1 MPGKE
6 DAPLSGQ
13 SENFKKRSMHALA
26 LARTQ
31 ISATSLIF
39 FLFVLAG
46 LVYSGGPDGSD
57 GSGVFD
63 VLKEAMEELASQV
76 SGKGFFGITIFIF
89 LNNLKAA
96 FSAVIL
102 GPLFGV
108 VPALQAAANGAIIGV
123 VIREAASRSN
133 ALMLLLGLM
142 PHGIFEIPA
151 MLISWGL
158 GLRLGLWPFKSIRR
172 DGLGFIGRSKMALGA
187 MLRIVLPLLAIAALI
202 EGALISLLTS

>member
-13 SENFKKRSMHALA
+13 SENFKKRSMHALV

-31 ISATSLIF
+31 ITAASLIF
-39 FLFVLAG
+39 FIFVLAG
-46 LVYSGGPDGSD
+46 LVYSGGSD

-123 VIREAASRSN
+123 VIREAASRSS

-158 GLRLGLWPFKSIRR
+158 GIWLGLWPLKSIRG
-172 DGLGFIGRSKMALGA
+172 DGLGFIGRSKMALGV